1 MKEGV
6 TLNIKRIIKQ
16 VLKEQ
21 QEKGTYIE
29 VFNEDANEVIRSQMD
44 KIAKIALENPDIEEQ
59 LIYAAED
66 CIRVHF
72 LRTDYILEDPNQK
85 EIADH
90 DLDNN
95 Q

>member
-1 MKEGV
+1 M
-6 TLNIKRIIKQ
+6 NIKRIIKQ

-29 VFNEDANEVIRSQMD
+29 VFNEDANEVIRTQMD

-72 LRTDYILEDPNQK
+72 LRTDYILKDPKLETQK
-85 EIADH
+85 EE
-90 DLDNN
+90 
-95 Q
+95 

>member
-1 MKEGV
+1 M
-6 TLNIKRIIKQ
+6 NIKRIIKQ

-21 QEKGTYIE
+21 QEKGTYVEI
-29 VFNEDANEVIRSQMD
+29 FNEDANEVIRAQMD

-72 LRTDYILEDPNQK
+72 LRTDYILQDPKLK
-85 EIADH
+85 E
-90 DLDNN
+90 LDDELS
-95 Q
+95 

>member
-1 MKEGV
+1 M
-6 TLNIKRIIKQ
+6 NIKRIIKQ

-21 QEKGTYIE
+21 QEKGTYVE
-29 VFNEDANEVIRSQMD
+29 VFNEDANEVIRTQMD

-72 LRTDYILEDPNQK
+72 LRTDYILKDPKLNESKED
-85 EIADH
+85 
-90 DLDNN
+90 
-95 Q
+95 